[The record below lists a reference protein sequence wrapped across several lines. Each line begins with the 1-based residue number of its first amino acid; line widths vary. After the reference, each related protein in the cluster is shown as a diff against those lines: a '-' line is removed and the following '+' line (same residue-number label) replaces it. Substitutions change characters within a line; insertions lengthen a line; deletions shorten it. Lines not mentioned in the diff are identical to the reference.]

1 MKKIILF
8 FVVVLCIAHLVNAQL
23 KLYVYENDGEVS
35 SFVASEV
42 DSISFTPPSDYQIES
57 NIDEDSTKYVD
68 MGLSVRWG
76 TCNVGAASPEE
87 YGYYFAWGEVETKDY
102 YNLNNY
108 KWAASVTGM
117 ILKYCTNSFLGNV
130 DNKTLL
136 EPEDDAAHVICED
149 MWRMPTEDEFNEL
162 IDNCSITWTSSKGV
176 YGVEFIS
183 MINGNSIFIPAA
195 GYYYNYEEKDASYF
209 GYYWTS
215 SLDIDDS
222 TRGKQFAFNED
233 GHIISGSTRYFGQT
247 IRPVLP

>member
-35 SFVASEV
+35 AFVASEV
-42 DSISFTPPSDYQIES
+42 DSISFTAPSDYLIEP
-57 NIDEDSTKYVD
+57 NDIDSFEYVD

-76 TCNVGAASPEE
+76 TCNVGAATPEE
-87 YGYYFAWGEVETKDY
+87 YGYYFAWGEVETKEY
-102 YNLNNY
+102 YQLNNY
-108 KWAASVTGM
+108 RWAASVSGM

-130 DNKTLL
+130 DNKTQL

-149 MWRMPTEDEFNEL
+149 MWRIPTEYEFNEL
-162 IDNCSITWTSSKGV
+162 IDNCSITWTSSNGV
-176 YGVEFIS
+176 YGLEFVS
-183 MINGNSIFIPAA
+183 NKNGNSIFIPAA
-195 GYYYNYEEKDASYF
+195 GYYYDVEKDASSF

-215 SLDIDDS
+215 SLDINDS

-233 GHIISGSTRYFGQT
+233 GHILSSSTRFFGQT

>member
-42 DSISFTPPSDYQIES
+42 DSISFTAPSYYSIEP
-57 NIDEDSTKYVD
+57 NDEESFEYVD

-76 TCNVGAASPEE
+76 TCNVGAATPEE

-102 YNLNNY
+102 YQLNNY
-108 KWAASVTGM
+108 QWAASVSGM

-130 DNKTLL
+130 DNKTQL
-136 EPEDDAAHVICED
+136 EPEDDAASVICED
-149 MWRMPTEDEFNEL
+149 MWRIPTEYEFNEL
-162 IDNCSITWTSSKGV
+162 INNCSITWTSSNGV
-176 YGVEFIS
+176 YGLEFVS
-183 MINGNSIFIPAA
+183 KKNGNSIFIPAA
-195 GYYYNYEEKDASYF
+195 GYYYDVEKDASSF

-215 SLDIDDS
+215 SLDINDS
-222 TRGKQFAFNED
+222 TKARQFAFNED
-233 GHIISGSTRYFGQT
+233 GHILSSSTRYFGQT

>member
-35 SFVASEV
+35 AFVASEV
-42 DSISFTPPSDYQIES
+42 DSISFTAPSDYLIEP
-57 NIDEDSTKYVD
+57 NDIDSFEYVD

-76 TCNVGAASPEE
+76 TCNVGAATPEE

-102 YNLNNY
+102 YQLNNY
-108 KWAASVTGM
+108 RWASSVSGM

-130 DNKTLL
+130 DNKTQL

-149 MWRMPTEDEFNEL
+149 MWRIPTEYEFNEL
-162 IDNCSITWTSSKGV
+162 IDNCSIAWTSSNGV
-176 YGVEFIS
+176 YGLEFVS
-183 MINGNSIFIPAA
+183 NKNGNSIFIPAA
-195 GYYYNYEEKDASYF
+195 GYYYDVEKDASSF

-233 GHIISGSTRYFGQT
+233 GHIISGSTRYFGQP
-247 IRPVLP
+247 IRPDLP

>member
-35 SFVASEV
+35 AFVASEV
-42 DSISFTPPSDYQIES
+42 DSISFTAPSDYLIEP
-57 NIDEDSTKYVD
+57 NDIDSFEYVD

-76 TCNVGAASPEE
+76 TCNVGAATPEE

-102 YNLNNY
+102 YQLNNY
-108 KWAASVTGM
+108 RWASSVSGM

-130 DNKTLL
+130 DNKTQL

-149 MWRMPTEDEFNEL
+149 MWRIPTEYEFNEL
-162 IDNCSITWTSSKGV
+162 IDNCSIAWTSSNGV
-176 YGVEFIS
+176 YGLEFVS
-183 MINGNSIFIPAA
+183 NKNGNSIFIPAA
-195 GYYYNYEEKDASYF
+195 GYYYDVEKDASYF

-215 SLDIDDS
+215 SLDINDS
-222 TRGKQFAFNED
+222 TKARQFAFNED
-233 GHIISGSTRYFGQT
+233 GHILSSSTRYFGQT

>member
-35 SFVASEV
+35 AFVASEV
-42 DSISFTPPSDYQIES
+42 DSISFTAPSDYLIEP
-57 NIDEDSTKYVD
+57 NDIDSFEYVD

-76 TCNVGAASPEE
+76 TCNVGAATPEE
-87 YGYYFAWGEVETKDY
+87 YGYYFAWGEVETKEY
-102 YNLNNY
+102 YQLNNY
-108 KWAASVTGM
+108 RWAASVSGM

-130 DNKTLL
+130 DNKTQL

-149 MWRMPTEDEFNEL
+149 MWRIPTEYEFNEL
-162 IDNCSITWTSSKGV
+162 INNCSITWTSSNGV
-176 YGVEFIS
+176 YGLEFVS
-183 MINGNSIFIPAA
+183 NKNGNSIFIPAA
-195 GYYYNYEEKDASYF
+195 GYYYDVEKDASYF

-215 SLDIDDS
+215 SLDINDS
-222 TRGKQFAFNED
+222 TKARQFAFNED
-233 GHIISGSTRYFGQT
+233 GHNLSSSTRYFGQT

>member
-42 DSISFTPPSDYQIES
+42 DSISFTAPSDYLIEP
-57 NIDEDSTKYVD
+57 NDIDSFEYVD

-87 YGYYFAWGEVETKDY
+87 YGYYFAWGEVETKEY
-102 YNLNNY
+102 YQLNNY
-108 KWAASVTGM
+108 RWAASVSGM

-130 DNKTLL
+130 DNKTQL

-149 MWRMPTEDEFNEL
+149 MWRIPTEYEFNEL
-162 IDNCSITWTSSKGV
+162 IDNCSIAWTSSNGV
-176 YGVEFIS
+176 YGLEFVS
-183 MINGNSIFIPAA
+183 NKNGNSIFIPAA
-195 GYYYNYEEKDASYF
+195 GYYYDVEKDASSF

-215 SLDIDDS
+215 SLDINDS
-222 TRGKQFAFNED
+222 TKAKQFAFNED
-233 GHIISGSTRYFGQT
+233 GHILSSSTRYFGQT

>member
-35 SFVASEV
+35 AFVASEV
-42 DSISFTPPSDYQIES
+42 DSISFTAPSDYLIEP
-57 NIDEDSTKYVD
+57 NDIDSFEYVD

-87 YGYYFAWGEVETKDY
+87 YGYYFAWGEVETKEY
-102 YNLNNY
+102 YQLNNY
-108 KWAASVTGM
+108 RWASSVSGM

-130 DNKTLL
+130 DNKTQL

-149 MWRMPTEDEFNEL
+149 MWRIPTEYEFNEL
-162 IDNCSITWTSSKGV
+162 IDNCSITWTSSNGV
-176 YGVEFIS
+176 YGLEFVS
-183 MINGNSIFIPAA
+183 NKNGNSIFIPAA
-195 GYYYNYEEKDASYF
+195 GYYYDVEKDASSF

-215 SLDIDDS
+215 TLDINDS
-222 TRGKQFAFNED
+222 TKAKQFAFNED
-233 GHIISGSTRYFGQT
+233 GHILSSSTRFFGQT

>member
-42 DSISFTPPSDYQIES
+42 DSISFTAPSYYSIEP
-57 NIDEDSTKYVD
+57 NDEESFEYVD

-76 TCNVGAASPEE
+76 TCNVGAATPEE

-102 YNLNNY
+102 YQLNNY
-108 KWAASVTGM
+108 RWAASVSGM

-130 DNKTLL
+130 DNKTQL
-136 EPEDDAAHVICED
+136 EPEDDAARVICED
-149 MWRMPTEDEFNEL
+149 MWRIPTENEFNEL
-162 IDNCSITWTSSKGV
+162 INNCSITWTSSNGV
-176 YGVEFIS
+176 YGLEFVS
-183 MINGNSIFIPAA
+183 KKNGNSIFIPAA
-195 GYYYNYEEKDASYF
+195 GYYYDVEKDASSF

-215 SLDIDDS
+215 SLDINDS
-222 TRGKQFAFNED
+222 TRAKQFAFNED
-233 GHIISGSTRYFGQT
+233 GHILSGSTRYFGQT

>member
-35 SFVASEV
+35 AFVASEV
-42 DSISFTPPSDYQIES
+42 DSISFTAPSDYLIEP
-57 NIDEDSTKYVD
+57 NDIDSFEYVD

-76 TCNVGAASPEE
+76 TCNVGAATPEE

-102 YNLNNY
+102 YQLNNY
-108 KWAASVTGM
+108 RWASSVSGM

-130 DNKTLL
+130 DNKTQL

-149 MWRMPTEDEFNEL
+149 MWRIPTEYEFNEL
-162 IDNCSITWTSSKGV
+162 IDNCSIAWTSSNGV
-176 YGVEFIS
+176 YGLEFVS
-183 MINGNSIFIPAA
+183 NKNGNSIFIPAA
-195 GYYYNYEEKDASYF
+195 GYYYDVEKDASSF

-215 SLDIDDS
+215 SLDINDS
-222 TRGKQFAFNED
+222 TKAKQFAFNED
-233 GHIISGSTRYFGQT
+233 GHILSSSTRYFGQT

>member
-42 DSISFTPPSDYQIES
+42 DSISFTAPSYYSIEP
-57 NIDEDSTKYVD
+57 NDEESFEYVD
-68 MGLSVRWG
+68 MGLSVKWG
-76 TCNVGAASPEE
+76 TCNVGAATPEE

-102 YNLNNY
+102 YQLNNY
-108 KWAASVTGM
+108 RWAASVSGM

-130 DNKTLL
+130 DNKTQL
-136 EPEDDAAHVICED
+136 EPEDDAARVICED
-149 MWRMPTEDEFNEL
+149 MWRIPTENEFNEL
-162 IDNCSITWTSSKGV
+162 INNCSITWTSSNGV
-176 YGVEFIS
+176 YGLEFVS
-183 MINGNSIFIPAA
+183 KKNGNSIFIPAA
-195 GYYYNYEEKDASYF
+195 GYYYDVEKDASSF

-215 SLDIDDS
+215 SLDINDS
-222 TRGKQFAFNED
+222 TRAKQFAFNED
-233 GHIISGSTRYFGQT
+233 GHNLSSSTRYFGQT